1 MAKVLAMKRTKNRC
15 NELIKLYKDNKEKDT
30 LPNNDDPV
38 NDEDDDAG
46 FESDNWIVPQKNY
59 EDKKYITNKQL
70 ELVLQF
76 FLKKIQSVI
85 LVLQKLGLSKRN
97 MFILFIVYVVK
108 FTNHGLRKKTYYA
121 SQKRIQEKQS
131 YVTKQKMHAKL

>member
-76 FLKKIQSVI
+76 FLKKIQSGI
-85 LVLQKLGLSKRN
+85 LILQKIRLTKRI
-97 MFILFIVYVVK
+97 MFIPYIVLVK
-108 FTNHGLRKKTYYA
+108 QNQKPWLEKEDLLCIIEEDLGEIGL
-121 SQKRIQEKQS
+121 
-131 YVTKQKMHAKL
+131 